1 MGDTT
6 DPSPSDA
13 ASTAG
18 IEGDLGTLARAI
30 GVQGGH
36 LAWLIGAGA
45 SAMSGIPTAGQ
56 LSVRFKHQLY
66 CDAHGLD
73 VQDIDPTDRRT
84 RGLIEDYFD
93 GANGLPARGDTD
105 EYAVAFERVYP
116 SADVRADVIAE
127 LCRGTAP
134 NYGHYVLAALMA
146 TNRLS
151 VVFTTN
157 FDDLIETAVFSVFDG
172 MTPRPTV
179 VVADLGDPSK
189 AVRAFQKNTWPLVA
203 KIHGDF
209 RSARLKNTADELRTQ
224 DDEMRHVLQTACAQ
238 FGLVVV
244 GYSGRDDSV
253 MTVLREALA
262 QPASYPSGIVWCY
275 RPTDPPT
282 PAVVSFLRDA
292 QNTGRAVAAVAVD
305 NFVELAG
312 AIERAIQLP
321 ASMRTLLEHKRPSP
335 VVTSAPLPT
344 GPTQK
349 YPVLR
354 FNALPVTILPAE
366 LRRVDER
373 RTTDL
378 RDLETALR
386 TARARGLI
394 ARRSGGQ
401 LVAAGHDSQL
411 SAALAPAGVTVTEDV
426 VELDWDASMIDP
438 ADLGLALDSLTLGLG
453 RTTGLRHVLSGR
465 AHQVRVA
472 DGSIESLAR
481 LRSACHWL
489 NGTVPKTTLP
499 WAEAVTLNLDRRNGR
514 WWLLLVP
521 EVWVPRAGQPTANGF
536 APQTAEER
544 LAIADFI
551 RERRA
556 TRYNRDVN
564 AILDAWARVLCAG
577 LGSRE
582 IRTWNLGPGEGI
594 DPAFEISGRTAYS
607 RLLVTV
613 GAAGAGRTS

>member
-6 DPSPSDA
+6 DPSPLDT
-13 ASTAG
+13 ASTVG

-30 GVQGGH
+30 GVQGGR

-56 LSVRFKHQLY
+56 LTVRFKHQLY

-93 GANGLPARGDTD
+93 GANGLPARGDID
-105 EYAVAFERVYP
+105 EYAVAFERAYP
-116 SADVRADVIAE
+116 SADVRTDVIAE

-157 FDDLIETAVFSVFDG
+157 FDDLIETAAFSVFDG
-172 MTPRPTV
+172 ITPRPTV

-189 AVRAFQKNTWPLVA
+189 ALRAFQKNTWPLVA

-262 QPASYPSGIVWCY
+262 ESASYPSGIVWCY

-292 QNTGRAVAAVAVD
+292 QNAGRAVAAVAVD
-305 NFVELAG
+305 NFVELA
-312 AIERAIQLP
+312 ARSLSPLRITSRRL
-321 ASMRTLLEHKRPSP
+321 RPSDDRARILESRTRDP
-335 VVTSAPLPT
+335 ESRVTSAVSKDPT
-344 GPTQK
+344 ALVDPSQ
-349 YPVLR
+349 VLR
-354 FNALPVTILPAE
+354 PASSPGSACPA
-366 LRRVDER
+366 RSSRGTPAGPR
-373 RTTDL
+373 PRT
-378 RDLETALR
+378 RPR
-386 TARARGLI
+386 PARAPR
-394 ARRSGGQ
+394 
-401 LVAAGHDSQL
+401 SQL
-411 SAALAPAGVTVTEDV
+411 WPHER
-426 VELDWDASMIDP
+426 DP
-438 ADLGLALDSLTLGLG
+438 ARSSSTVG
-453 RTTGLRHVLSGR
+453 RRRRGATASGR
-465 AHQVRVA
+465 
-472 DGSIESLAR
+472 
-481 LRSACHWL
+481 
-489 NGTVPKTTLP
+489 
-499 WAEAVTLNLDRRNGR
+499 
-514 WWLLLVP
+514 
-521 EVWVPRAGQPTANGF
+521 
-536 APQTAEER
+536 
-544 LAIADFI
+544 
-551 RERRA
+551 
-556 TRYNRDVN
+556 
-564 AILDAWARVLCAG
+564 
-577 LGSRE
+577 
-582 IRTWNLGPGEGI
+582 
-594 DPAFEISGRTAYS
+594 
-607 RLLVTV
+607 
-613 GAAGAGRTS
+613 